1 MKNQLQK
8 KNIQPALVEACL
20 ILDKLQHAGFT
31 AYIVGGAVR
40 DTLVKRNISDVDIAT
55 SATPEQVMEVFE
67 RCIPTG
73 LQHGTVTVL
82 ESGQS
87 YEVTTYRAEEK
98 YEDHRRPQSINFV
111 QDIYEDL
118 ERRDFTMNA
127 MALDRDFVLHDPF
140 GGFSDLLNGQLRCV
154 GRSDDRFDEDAL
166 RMLRAVRFSTTYEL
180 TPVLS
185 LWRAIS
191 KQALLL
197 SFIAME
203 RVSYEVSRMLLHPSF
218 YRGVQLL
225 QRTGLLLHTK
235 EPLLIA
241 RSWQTENIT
250 RIVTLDLSSLTHINA
265 RWAALFLE
273 SNLSI
278 EQTANDLR
286 ALKFSNEQRS
296 TIVGC
301 IAIQESVISIRAE
314 DEHIL
319 QSEWVDLLLTHPVSL
334 LELWLYQLAPI
345 FAQSRYEKLST
356 IHQSLHIHSIKELC
370 IRGND
375 LMKWSGQPSGAW
387 VKEQLAFIMKQVAI
401 GDLENERSKILN
413 DFNKRFGVN
422 NQ

>member
-40 DTLVKRNISDVDIAT
+40 DTLVERNISDVDIAT
-55 SATPEQVMEVFE
+55 SARPEQVMSVFK

-87 YEVTTYRAEEK
+87 YEVTTYRAEDQ
-98 YEDHRRPQSINFV
+98 YEDHRRPQSVNFV
-111 QDIYEDL
+111 QHIYEDL
-118 ERRDFTMNA
+118 QRRDFTMNA

-140 GGFSDLLNGQLRCV
+140 HGYSDLMNGHLRCV
-154 GRSDDRFDEDAL
+154 GRSDERFEEDAL

-191 KQALLL
+191 KQASLL

-203 RVSYEVSRMLLHPSF
+203 RVSYEVTRMLQHSSF
-218 YRGVQLL
+218 IRGVHLL
-225 QRTGLLLHTK
+225 KRTGLLLHTK
-235 EPLLIA
+235 EPLFLA
-241 RSWQTENIT
+241 RSWQKINIT
-250 RIVTLDLSSLTHINA
+250 QIVSLDTKLLTHIHT
-265 RWAALFLE
+265 RWAAIFLV

-278 EQTANDLR
+278 EQTASDLR
-286 ALKFSNEQRS
+286 ALKFSNEQRA

-301 IAIQESVISIRAE
+301 LSIHESIMRVREE
-314 DEHIL
+314 DEHVL
-319 QSEWVDLLLTHPVSL
+319 QNYWLELLLSNPLSY

-345 FAQSRYEKLST
+345 FAQSVYKKLST
-356 IHQSLHIHSIKELC
+356 IHQSLHIHSIKELR
-370 IRGND
+370 IKGND
-375 LMKWSGQPSGAW
+375 LMKWSGQPSGTW
-387 VKEQLAFIMKQVAI
+387 VKEQLAYIMKHVAI
-401 GDLENERSKILN
+401 GELENDKVKIRI
-413 DFNKRFGVN
+413 DFIKRFGVN
-422 NQ
+422 NH